1 MKFNSEYTNE
11 RIKEYNEKVLKDEAL
26 NEIELVLEKYKKY
39 INYSAF
45 KELLRK
51 ER

>member
-1 MKFNSEYTNE
+1 MKFNSGYTDE
-11 RIKEYNEKVLKDEAL
+11 RIKKHNEKVLKDEAL

-39 INYSAF
+39 INYEAF
-45 KELLRK
+45 KELLKK